1 MIIAMSSNSE
11 EDARLLIKR
20 YCMHVRSISKSVFV
34 LVLILVWMKFLFFIS
49 WDGIACYDY
58 ILHSIVN
65 LHRRDEHENY
75 DFWKYDHMNWWT
87 SILNLVTLQKIQY
100 HLHAWLTSIQYPTNS
115 ICLEIQKLRFL
126 SWNHRL
132 LHPTSS
138 LNAFTMSQ
146 ILPS

>member
-1 MIIAMSSNSE
+1 MLDSSSRGT
-11 EDARLLIKR
+11 A
-20 YCMHVRSISKSVFV
+20 CMYVVSLTRFLFWFYFGMNEISF
-34 LVLILVWMKFLFFIS
+34 FFIS

-87 SILNLVTLQKIQY
+87 SILNLVILQKIQY

-115 ICLEIQKLRFL
+115 ICLEIQKLNFL

-138 LNAFTMSQ
+138 MNAFTMSQ
-146 ILPS
+146 NCPVN